1 MANPILASTQNNSQI
16 ANILGIAV
24 KIGMLVWLGVYL
36 IFAVILIR
44 QVELMTRTYSTNHD
58 ALLKLVTWIHLGIVL
73 LLIVVVLV
81 GI

>member
-1 MANPILASTQNNSQI
+1 MAPFANAPALPGELSTVI
-16 ANILGIAV
+16 AIAI

-44 QVELMTRTYSTNHD
+44 QVELMTRTYSTTKD
-58 ALLKLVTWIHLGIVL
+58 GLLQLMTWIHLGVVL

-81 GI
+81 GL